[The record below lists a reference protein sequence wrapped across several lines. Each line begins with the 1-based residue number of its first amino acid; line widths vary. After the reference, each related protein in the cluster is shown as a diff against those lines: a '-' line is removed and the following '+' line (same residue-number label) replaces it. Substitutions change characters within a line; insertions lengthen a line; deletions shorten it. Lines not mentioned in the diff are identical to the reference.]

1 VRLFRRKEREDEQ
14 DVSNVFYV
22 HLAGDGG
29 IFAVRG
35 DTGAEAWIPRW
46 LLEEELERI
55 TAADGT
61 IMLSW
66 DDDIPIVRETFEL
79 IKAAGLPMKE
89 STEPHPDARMEGNAT
104 TLMAAAYNGDDEVAA
119 DLVER
124 GADLE
129 AKDEDGQTPL
139 MYAANAGQ
147 TAIVELLLDR
157 GADVNARDKQSSTPI
172 MFAAQHGHAET
183 VGRLLEAGPDLDVQG
198 DHGFTA
204 LGFARQNGHDETAR
218 LLEQAGAA
226 KSSQ

>member
-1 VRLFRRKEREDEQ
+1 VPLFRRKQTEDEQ
-14 DVSNVFYV
+14 DVGNVLYV
-22 HLAGDGG
+22 HLARDGG

-35 DTGAEAWIPRW
+35 DTGAQAWIPRW

-55 TAADGT
+55 KGAAGT
-61 IMLSW
+61 ILLSW
-66 DDDIPIVRETFEL
+66 DDDGPIIRDTFEL
-79 IKAAGLPMKE
+79 IKAADLPMKE
-89 STEPHPDARMEGNAT
+89 TIGPHPDARMEGDAT
-104 TLMAAAYNGDDEVAA
+104 TLMAAAYNGDEEVAA

-124 GADLE
+124 GTDLE

-147 TAIVELLLDR
+147 TAIVGLLLDR

-183 VGRLLEAGPDLDVQG
+183 VRRLLEAGPDLDVQG
-198 DHGFTA
+198 EHGFTA

-218 LLEQAGAA
+218 LLEQAGAV
-226 KSSQ
+226 SH